1 MSGVTW
7 DQRNPGDWLAS
18 NGRWY
23 PESQRPRWWD
33 TLALP
38 PAPGH
43 GGASS
48 LHERAEATAPPR
60 ATNRTRATTRTTT
73 AKRPPAP
80 RRPSSSS
87 TTSSTASSS
96 PAPPRS
102 SSAPPP
108 ASPVTPTGRRV
119 APATASDVRTYKY
132 RLPTGQASPQGLP
145 PASEWRDD
153 QADGD
158 DDAGTLPPAPTDP
171 TNSAPAPPGRLV
183 PGRQGQARTQP
194 QTVAKASASAYAGDL
209 GRVLGKAR
217 KKIEDAINEA
227 AEGK

>member
-23 PESQRPRWWD
+23 PESQRPRGWD
-33 TLALP
+33 ALALP
-38 PAPGH
+38 PAPEH
-43 GGASS
+43 GGAARVHNAVRANTSS
-48 LHERAEATAPPR
+48 PIKPR
-60 ATNRTRATTRTTT
+60 RTTR
-73 AKRPPAP
+73 PDPWLP
-80 RRPSSSS
+80 WDDSDEWSEEP
-87 TTSSTASSS
+87 TSSGS
-96 PAPPRS
+96 PAPPSPPAQRS
-102 SSAPPP
+102 SPPP
-108 ASPVTPTGRRV
+108 APTKSSATGRRV